1 MQKKQYL
8 CPKITSMKRI
18 TKYCL
23 AFIITLMLCPIS
35 TLAHTD
41 IMSFN
46 HYNTGANTVK
56 CALRDKY
63 GIVWLGTKQG
73 LFTAAQLLGNATTKR
88 PVHPYITY
96 NIRRIEQDAKGR
108 LWITTLANKY
118 IIYNPKTGE
127 LIKDMEEWLG
137 QRGIKAFYDFGV
149 ETDLMGNVWIYKDEN
164 VWTINPTE
172 NSTTQFSLPPKDGQ
186 ITGAKDSEKG
196 MILLTRR
203 ALYIKPSGQ
212 KARRLASLPE
222 DIAYQHTEI
231 ISDLKENIWIAT
243 HSRLYEYNTKTMQWN
258 IHDEVKQDICGITM
272 LKDGRIICATTNDGL
287 YRFDK
292 GNMTNIRHTAPIT
305 DGIQSNHL
313 EGLFYDDEKDILA
326 IFYHK
331 HNISVSQMNRYAIR
345 KHHIQWQS
353 RGYSNEDVIA
363 LATTPDGHI
372 LAGTEDNGVYDMS
385 PDHLIQRCMLPM
397 TTATSVLCD
406 SKGHIWTGLYRHGL
420 VDDNGNVFF
429 KGQSPIKIIEGA
441 NGQLFVLLNG
451 EGLWTLDC
459 NTGAMNHI
467 PTTNPWIMDM
477 TSDGINVFAAT
488 PDMLYII
495 DVKTLATQTVKAE
508 QFKSGHFKDG
518 NKTIIADKRGW
529 VWMVNYK
536 CGSDI
541 DVYDTR
547 RQSAFSIPVGR
558 DIIVNAMVEDCN
570 GNVWLASNHG
580 LTRITITD
588 EKNHSFQTALFPD
601 NKSFFND
608 KAAFAT
614 KDGLLLFGTTDGYIS
629 VDTRSIYSSSASK
642 PQSPLILSALRINSD
657 FIPTDSTAMNN
668 EADNCSLPYMRE
680 ITLSYDKNNI
690 WIELAPRD
698 LDSQLAIYYYK
709 VEGLSN
715 GWMPLDRSGISLAN
729 LQPGTYKVMIQRN
742 MTDLQDM
749 ADEEAECL
757 LSITI
762 TPPFYRSVWAYVVY
776 FLLFVLLVA
785 IIIGYIK
792 QKREAKK
799 KIEELYRKLNL
810 RNTPKEEQ
818 TTMSPADKQLLDA
831 AIKIVE
837 ENISNPDFSVDE
849 LSAQLCMHRTNL
861 YKRWP
866 AITGITPLRFIRL
879 LRLKHGKLLLEQGAR
894 RISDVAYECGFNDP
908 KKFSKYFKEEFG
920 VSPGEYL
927 K

>member
-1 MQKKQYL
+1 
-8 CPKITSMKRI
+8 
-18 TKYCL
+18 
-23 AFIITLMLCPIS
+23 
-35 TLAHTD
+35 
-41 IMSFN
+41 
-46 HYNTGANTVK
+46 
-56 CALRDKY
+56 
-63 GIVWLGTKQG
+63 
-73 LFTAAQLLGNATTKR
+73 
-88 PVHPYITY
+88 
-96 NIRRIEQDAKGR
+96 
-108 LWITTLANKY
+108 
-118 IIYNPKTGE
+118 
-127 LIKDMEEWLG
+127 
-137 QRGIKAFYDFGV
+137 
-149 ETDLMGNVWIYKDEN
+149 
-164 VWTINPTE
+164 
-172 NSTTQFSLPPKDGQ
+172 
-186 ITGAKDSEKG
+186 
-196 MILLTRR
+196 
-203 ALYIKPSGQ
+203 
-212 KARRLASLPE
+212 
-222 DIAYQHTEI
+222 
-231 ISDLKENIWIAT
+231 
-243 HSRLYEYNTKTMQWN
+243 
-258 IHDEVKQDICGITM
+258 
-272 LKDGRIICATTNDGL
+272 
-287 YRFDK
+287 
-292 GNMTNIRHTAPIT
+292 
-305 DGIQSNHL
+305 
-313 EGLFYDDEKDILA
+313 
-326 IFYHK
+326 
-331 HNISVSQMNRYAIR
+331 
-345 KHHIQWQS
+345 
-353 RGYSNEDVIA
+353 
-363 LATTPDGHI
+363 
-372 LAGTEDNGVYDMS
+372 
-385 PDHLIQRCMLPM
+385 
-397 TTATSVLCD
+397 
-406 SKGHIWTGLYRHGL
+406 
-420 VDDNGNVFF
+420 
-429 KGQSPIKIIEGA
+429 
-441 NGQLFVLLNG
+441 
-451 EGLWTLDC
+451 
-459 NTGAMNHI
+459 
-467 PTTNPWIMDM
+467 
-477 TSDGINVFAAT
+477 
-488 PDMLYII
+488 
-495 DVKTLATQTVKAE
+495 
-508 QFKSGHFKDG
+508 
-518 NKTIIADKRGW
+518 
-529 VWMVNYK
+529 MVNYK

-547 RQSAFSIPVGR
+547 RQSAFTIPVGR

-629 VDTRSIYSSSASK
+629 VDPRSIYSSYASK

-698 LDSQLAIYYYK
+698 LDGQLAIYYYK

-792 QKREAKK
+792 QKRETKR
-799 KIEELYRKLNL
+799 KIEELYRKLDL
-810 RNTPKEEQ
+810 RNTPKEEE
-818 TTMSPADKQLLDA
+818 TSMSPADKQLLDA